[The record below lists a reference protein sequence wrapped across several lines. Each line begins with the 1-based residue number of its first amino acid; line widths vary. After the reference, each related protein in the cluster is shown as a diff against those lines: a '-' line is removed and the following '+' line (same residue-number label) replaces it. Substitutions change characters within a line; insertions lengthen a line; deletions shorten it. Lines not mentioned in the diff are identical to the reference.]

1 MTFFLSRT
9 DSQSLGDS
17 VFVVVPLF
25 LCYLLLVPSRLQKSN
40 VENQMLPRVAFF
52 TSQTESVRDIH
63 SQIRNDFFLSRPDLH
78 SLGDSA
84 LRYVI
89 NKIRS
94 DLFLSG
100 PDLLSL
106 GDSVL

>member
-1 MTFFLSRT
+1 VL
-9 DSQSLGDS
+9 
-17 VFVVVPLF
+17 FVV
-25 LCYLLLVPSRLQKSN
+25 SAKSASEIKCRKPDASQG
-40 VENQMLPRVAFF
+40 VFF

-84 LRYVI
+84 LRYV
-89 NKIRS
+89 NNQIRS